1 MPTECNPGLF
11 DFAAVE
17 GRQVVAGFDGG
28 VITSDAGA
36 LLLGATDRA
45 IRLTER
51 FTACF
56 ADRRAPELV
65 EHSVWALVVQRVFG
79 IALSTRISSI
89 TMSSGTIRY
98 WRCWPGNLRHAGRI
112 VQRWPARAH

>member
-1 MPTECNPGLF
+1 MPTQRNPGLF
-11 DFAAVE
+11 DFAPVE

-56 ADRRAPELV
+56 TDRRAPELV
-65 EHSVWALVVQRVFG
+65 EHSVRAMLVQRVFG
-79 IALSTRISSI
+79 IALGYESLPSGRRSRTRGTSPT
-89 TMSSGTIRY
+89 TMSYAMI
-98 WRCWPGNLRHAGRI
+98 L
-112 VQRWPARAH
+112 